1 MRKAIAMM
9 TLLTFLVYLAACG
22 VDTPPKGEQ
31 MTATNTPSPITATDA
46 TKPQDTED
54 KPSDTSF
61 KAELL
66 IDLKSLEDQFTENE
80 LPALEILENNLTA
93 LVQHDQKLYQ
103 SGFANEELAEAM
115 KFYYDEQLLYK
126 FTDIEYIEK
135 NVNNRDAIHIIVLGE
150 RQDATTGTV
159 EEIKMFYSIIRKKD
173 QEDWFIDM
181 ID

>member
-1 MRKAIAMM
+1 MRKVIAMM
-9 TLLTFLVYLAACG
+9 TLLTFLIYLAACG
-22 VDTPPKGEQ
+22 VDTPPRDEQ
-31 MTATNTPSPITATDA
+31 ITATNTPSPITATDA
-46 TKPQDTED
+46 TKPQNTED

-66 IDLKSLEDQFTENE
+66 IDLKSFEEQFAENE

-93 LVQHDQKLYQ
+93 LVQHDHKLYQ
-103 SGFANEELAEAM
+103 SGFVNEELADAM

-126 FTDIEYIEK
+126 FTDIESIEK
-135 NVNNRDAIHIIVLGE
+135 NVNNRNQIHFTVLGE

-159 EEIKMFYSIIRKKD
+159 EEVRMMYSIRKKD
-173 QEDWFIDM
+173 QEDWSIYM